1 MAAKK
6 KKTAPKKKRAPRGVK
21 TTAIAVADMTEKE
34 RIERAQHLETIHLPK
49 SCLTLSRDI
58 ARGKVKMGRPSDY
71 TPATVESL
79 LRFVA
84 AGLPLERAAAGAGIN
99 ADTLYDWKKRF
110 LDFTE
115 CIAHAESQ
123 YANLCHITINE
134 RIIGGDGH
142 LALKTLQSRFSK
154 DYSTSKKVEMQT
166 MSFNSTISPEQ
177 LLEMQQQRNR
187 LDSSSEYESNAII
200 DLTEEKGLIEE
211 QSTVPGTDNGIDP
224 PSGSSSGEEGGSP
237 TGAGG
242 LEPAPTPQPNP
253 RIEAFS
259 APPSPTPSTGE
270 LYCLT
275 CSGWI
280 GVNEAEITGSW
291 KDEEK
296 SYVNFFC
303 RECGE
308 AGMSPVR
315 EEE

>member
-6 KKTAPKKKRAPRGVK
+6 KPRKKRNIK

-84 AGLPLERAAAGAGIN
+84 AGLPLERAAAGAGITK
-99 ADTLYDWKKRF
+99 DTLYQWKKLF
-110 LDFTE
+110 PDFSD

-134 RIIGGDGH
+134 QIIGGDGH

-166 MSFNSTISPEQ
+166 MSFSSTISPEQ
-177 LLEMQQQRNR
+177 LLEMQQQRNS
-187 LDSSSEYESNAII
+187 LDSTESESTAFI
-200 DLTEEKGLIEE
+200 DVTEEPEGSEE
-211 QSTVPGTDNGIDP
+211 QSTLPSTPKGSDP
-224 PSGSSSGEEGGSP
+224 TAKSSSDSSDPTSPTEGEGGDQ
-237 TGAGG
+237 
-242 LEPAPTPQPNP
+242 APYPPPNP
-253 RIEAFS
+253 RVEV
-259 APPSPTPSTGE
+259 PPSSS
-270 LYCLT
+270 LYCLP
-275 CSGWI
+275 CSDWISADEVEMAGGWESE
-280 GVNEAEITGSW
+280 VGSCFSFVCN
-291 KDEEK
+291 K
-296 SYVNFFC
+296 
-303 RECGE
+303 CGT
-308 AGMSPVR
+308 AGMSPAKV
-315 EEE
+315 

>member
-1 MAAKK
+1 MTAKK
-6 KKTAPKKKRAPRGVK
+6 KTTPKKKRLPRNVK
-21 TTAIAVADMTEKE
+21 TTAIAVADMTESE

-71 TPATVESL
+71 TPQTVESL

-99 ADTLYDWKKRF
+99 TDTLYDWKKRF
-110 LDFTE
+110 LDFSE
-115 CIAHAESQ
+115 AIAHAESQ

-166 MSFNSTISPEQ
+166 MSFSSTISPEQ
-177 LLEMQQQRNR
+177 LLEMQRQRNA
-187 LDSSSEYESNAII
+187 LDSSSEYESTAII
-200 DLTEEKGLIEE
+200 DLTEEKGLLEE
-211 QSTVPGTDNGIDP
+211 QSTLPGTPIGTEVDT
-224 PSGSSSGEEGGSP
+224 GSSSEDDPTTP

-242 LEPAPTPQPNP
+242 PDPAPTPQPNP
-253 RIEAFS
+253 RTLDHLS

-280 GVNEAEITGSW
+280 GVNEAEVTGSW
-291 KDEEK
+291 KADEK
-296 SYVNFFC
+296 AYVNFFC
-303 RECGE
+303 KECGE

-315 EEE
+315 QDE

>member
-6 KKTAPKKKRAPRGVK
+6 KPRKKRNVK
-21 TTAIAVADMTEKE
+21 TTAIAVADMTESE

-84 AGLPLERAAAGAGIN
+84 AGLPLERAAAGAGVN
-99 ADTLYDWKKRF
+99 ADTLYEWKKTF
-110 LDFTE
+110 SDFSE
-115 CIAHAESQ
+115 CVAHAESQ

-134 RIIGGDGH
+134 QIIGGDGH

-177 LLEMQQQRNR
+177 LLEMQQQRNS
-187 LDSSSEYESNAII
+187 LDTTESQADAFI
-200 DLTEEKGLIEE
+200 DLIEEPEGSEE
-211 QSTVPGTDNGIDP
+211 QSTLLSTPLSSDSSDPTSPTEGEGGDPAPHPP
-224 PSGSSSGEEGGSP
+224 PS
-237 TGAGG
+237 
-242 LEPAPTPQPNP
+242 P
-253 RIEAFS
+253 RIEV
-259 APPSPTPSTGE
+259 PPSS
-270 LYCLT
+270 LFYCIS

-280 GVNEAEITGSW
+280 SADEAEVKGGWES
-291 KDEEK
+291 DGGACF
-296 SYVNFFC
+296 SFV
-303 RECGE
+303 CGQCGA
-308 AGMSPVR
+308 AGMSPAR
-315 EEE
+315 EE